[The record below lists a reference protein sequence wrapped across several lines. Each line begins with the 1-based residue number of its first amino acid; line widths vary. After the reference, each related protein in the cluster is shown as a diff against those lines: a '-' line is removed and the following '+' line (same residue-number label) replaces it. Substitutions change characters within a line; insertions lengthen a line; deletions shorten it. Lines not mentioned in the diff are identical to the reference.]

1 MVISRVPKTPG
12 APDATPE
19 GAASSTG
26 KGVKKDT
33 KSKTRTAKQSEQ
45 KAMLDYLKY
54 RANSIKHQGD
64 HKKHCKFVLSVYNGL
79 PSNEARDMFWLT
91 FKDTKHFYSLDSV
104 KNFMELL
111 TKGSHPTK
119 EAIQKHMTRQL
130 ILYILA
136 HSMSRKL
143 LLEQPHQA

>member
-1 MVISRVPKTPG
+1 MAPSRVPKTPG

-33 KSKTRTAKQSEQ
+33 KSKEVTAKQSEQ
-45 KAMLDYLKY
+45 KAMLGYLKY
-54 RANSIKHQGD
+54 RADAIKQQGD
-64 HKKHCKFVLSVYNGL
+64 HKEHCKQALTVYHG
-79 PSNEARDMFWLT
+79 
-91 FKDTKHFYSLDSV
+91 LDSSAAKDEFLARFKATKQNKNLGWA
-104 KNFMELL
+104 KNFTETL
-111 TKGSHPTK
+111 TKQSHAKK